1 MLELKNIRKTY
12 HGKCLDVPVLKG
24 INLTIQE
31 GEFIMIVGKSGCGKS
46 TLLNILGCMDYADEG
61 DYLFMGSSI
70 RTYKDKQLAY
80 FRNQNIGFVF
90 QSFYLINEIS
100 VRENVEIPMGLLG
113 VKAKERRK
121 RALEL
126 LRLVGLEEKAESKPL
141 ELSGG
146 QQQRVAIARA
156 LANNPKVLLCDEPT
170 GNLDEENGKIIMELL
185 ADLHTKGATIVMVT
199 HDMSFAQYGNR
210 IVKIVSGEKIVDV

>member
-24 INLTIQE
+24 INLTIQK
-31 GEFIMIVGKSGCGKS
+31 GDFITIVGKSGCGKS

-61 DYLFMGSSI
+61 EYLFMGSSI
-70 RTYKDKQLAY
+70 QAYKDKQLAY

-100 VRENVEIPMGLLG
+100 VRENVEVPMGFLG

-126 LRLVGLEEKAESKPL
+126 LCMVGLEEKAESKPL

-170 GNLDEENGKIIMELL
+170 GNLDEENGKIIIELL
-185 ADLHTKGATIVMVT
+185 ANLHAKGATIVMVT
-199 HDMSFAQYGNR
+199 HDMSFARYGNR
-210 IVKIVSGEKIVDV
+210 IVKIVSGEEIVDV